1 MDRYLALVDGEAGA
15 YGVIF
20 PDLPG
25 CNAMGDTLDEALAN
39 AALSLR
45 DYVADALE
53 HGEPVAPPRA
63 LEDLRRDAEVVEAL
77 ASGSSLANVAL
88 VMETGRAVKANLS
101 LDEGVLSAIDQE
113 AKRRKLTR
121 SAFVELMARR
131 VLRDVA

>member
-1 MDRYLALVDGEAGA
+1 MIRYMALIDGEAGA
-15 YGVIF
+15 YGVVF

-25 CNAMGDTLDEALAN
+25 CNAMGETLDEALAN
-39 AALSLR
+39 AAQSLH

-53 HGEPVAPPRA
+53 HCESVAPPRA
-63 LEDLRRDAEVVEAL
+63 LEELRQDKEVAQAL

-131 VLRDVA
+131 ALRDVA

>member
-1 MDRYLALVDGEAGA
+1 MVRYMALIDGEAGA

-25 CNAMGDTLDEALAN
+25 CNAMGETLDEALVH
-39 AALSLR
+39 AAQSLR

-53 HGEPVAPPRA
+53 QGETVAAPRA
-63 LEDLRRDAEVVEAL
+63 LEELRQDKEVAQAL
-77 ASGSSLANVAL
+77 ASGSSLANIAL

-131 VLRDVA
+131 ALRDVA